1 MENKKR
7 TLVMEQAFTLKS
19 GRKAVCRI
27 YDTEDTVPKSNVEEH
42 KKCVDHM
49 KEVAAN
55 ILMRAEMAKQQ
66 KESAQGGGNRN

>member
-1 MENKKR
+1 MDNKKR

-42 KKCVDHM
+42 QKCVNHM

-55 ILMRAEMAKQQ
+55 IFMRAEMAKQQ
-66 KESAQGGGNRN
+66 KESAQGGAGRD

>member
-1 MENKKR
+1 MEEKKR
-7 TLVMEQAFTLKS
+7 KLVMEQAFTLKS
-19 GRKAVCRI
+19 GRKAVCQI

-55 ILMRAEMAKQQ
+55 IFVRAELEKQK
-66 KESAQGGGNRN
+66 KESAQSGGNRD

>member
-1 MENKKR
+1 MANKTR
-7 TLVMEQAFTLKS
+7 RLVMEQEFTLKS
-19 GRKAVCRI
+19 GRKAICQI

-55 ILMRAEMAKQQ
+55 NGVQIGHGKAPVGRL
-66 KESAQGGGNRN
+66 GLL